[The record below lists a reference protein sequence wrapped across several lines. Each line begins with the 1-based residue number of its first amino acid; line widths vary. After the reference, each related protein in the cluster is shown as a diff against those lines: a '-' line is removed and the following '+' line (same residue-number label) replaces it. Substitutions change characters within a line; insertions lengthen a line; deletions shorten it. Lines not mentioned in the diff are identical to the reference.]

1 MEHFEKFESY
11 IPFDLTEPRYLLTA
25 SAVLLGVLIFRYFLM
40 AGAFWLLFYYFRPQ
54 RFQQRQIYKQ
64 LPEKK
69 IQFYEIKWSLITS
82 IFFTVAAIIMGVM
95 WQKGWTQIYLKFDQ
109 YSFWYLIPS
118 LLILSFAHDFY
129 FYVTHRFLHSNW
141 AYRKFHSV
149 HHNSLTPSPWASFS
163 FHPVEGLIQAAAL
176 PIFILLIPLHPVM
189 ILIYLTFMTLSGITN
204 HLGFEILPEG
214 SEKGI
219 GQWLVSGVHHTQH
232 HRYY

>member
-40 AGAFWLLFYYFRPQ
+40 AGAFWLLFYHFRPQ

-82 IFFTVAAIIMGVM
+82 IFFTLAAIIMGVM

-118 LLILSFAHDFY
+118 LLILSLAHDFY
-129 FYVTHRFLHSNW
+129 FYVTHRFLHSDW

-163 FHPVEGLIQAAAL
+163 FHPVEGLIQAAGAAL
-176 PIFILLIPLHPVM
+176 PVA
-189 ILIYLTFMTLSGITN
+189 
-204 HLGFEILPEG
+204 
-214 SEKGI
+214 
-219 GQWLVSGVHHTQH
+219 
-232 HRYY
+232 